1 MSANRCFETLDTTVV
16 SGSDKTNARRQ
27 ETIYSEMQRNSSK
40 KGPNPI
46 KKNGYR
52 YNKNF
57 ISKRYKNPKD
67 ASSYQY
73 RLASAKSYDL
83 LLDITKGK
91 RFSNPVNN
99 VGHNRY
105 KTWGGNVMQVDYKDK
120 TPYKMLSWNT
130 QQNNSNTVH
139 MPIEIDVT
147 VSNEVVDKDHNIFY
161 SSCYFTT
168 PSHIPPWIQNVV
180 TKTPIYK
187 NSYYYYQGARA
198 DPFRGMAYPEEI
210 YFEHQ
215 KPCEQ
220 DDTAC
225 PNNSKC

>member
-1 MSANRCFETLDTTVV
+1 MSGNRCFETLNSTVV
-16 SGSDKTNARRQ
+16 YGSDKTNARRQ
-27 ETIYSEMQRNSSK
+27 ETIYREMQINSTN
-40 KGPNPI
+40 KGPNPV
-46 KKNGYR
+46 KHNKHQ

-57 ISKRYKNPKD
+57 ISKRYKNQND
-67 ASSYQY
+67 TSRYQY

-91 RFSNPVNN
+91 RFAKSINN

-105 KTWGGNVMQVDYKDK
+105 KIWGGNVMQVDYKDK
-120 TPYKMLSWNT
+120 IPYSMLSWNM
-130 QQNNSNTVH
+130 QHSNSNKVH

-147 VSNEVVDKDHNIFY
+147 ASNEVVDKNSNIFY
-161 SSCYFTT
+161 SPCYFTR

-180 TKTPIYK
+180 TKNPIYK
-187 NSYYYYQGARA
+187 NTYYYYQGAKD
-198 DPFRGMAYPEEI
+198 DPLRGIAYPEEI
-210 YFEHQ
+210 YFDHQ

-225 PNNSKC
+225 PNNTKC